1 MKEWEEG
8 EEKEEEE
15 HLALELPLG
24 HGRVLVEERRDQV
37 RVDGHQEQG
46 DQHLVGV
53 RLRVKA

>member
-37 RVDGHQEQG
+37 RVDGHQG
-46 DQHLVGV
+46 SGKLVF
-53 RLRVKA
+53 RVYC